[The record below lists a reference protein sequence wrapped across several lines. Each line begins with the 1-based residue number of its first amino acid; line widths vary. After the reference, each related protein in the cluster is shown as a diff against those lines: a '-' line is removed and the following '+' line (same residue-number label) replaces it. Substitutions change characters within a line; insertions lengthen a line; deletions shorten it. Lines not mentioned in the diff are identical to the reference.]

1 MVPRDDAAVMAAEEW
16 GSQVVPR
23 DDAAVMAAEEW
34 GSQVVPRNDAAPMA
48 GEEWGRSS
56 SALVSVVSLEQS
68 A

>member
-1 MVPRDDAAVMAAEEW
+1 MAAEEW

-23 DDAAVMAAEEW
+23 DDAAAMAAEEW

-56 SALVSVVSLEQS
+56 RALVSVVSLEQS